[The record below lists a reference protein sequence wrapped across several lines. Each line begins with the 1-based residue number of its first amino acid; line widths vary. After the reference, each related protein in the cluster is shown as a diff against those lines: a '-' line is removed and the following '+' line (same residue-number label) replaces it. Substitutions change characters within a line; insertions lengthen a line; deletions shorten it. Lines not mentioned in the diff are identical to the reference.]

1 MKEYRNFILVD
12 DYKNIIAATY
22 ANCSSEPCYK
32 KYTKTFP
39 STKVSN
45 NNTDSL
51 MIINK
56 HIAQILK
63 WKEENNSLSVYYLL
77 IPPKLCKI
85 IKDRIYKQWIDE
97 NSDKRF
103 NVSIEEINQWKIFD
117 ALYKRAFTDLSFK
130 PNNVYNSKQ
139 VNKSYKHVVFTKDV
153 IDKMHVYL
161 TKETREINTIEDL
174 IRYN

>member
-1 MKEYRNFILVD
+1 MKEYRNFILVN
-12 DYKNIIAATY
+12 DYKNIITATY

-32 KYTKTFP
+32 KYTKAFP

-45 NNTDSL
+45 NNADSL

-77 IPPKLCKI
+77 IPPKLCRI
-85 IKDRIYKQWIDE
+85 IKDKIYKQWIDE
-97 NSDKRF
+97 NSNKRF
-103 NVSIEEINQWKIFD
+103 NVSIEEIDQWKIFD
-117 ALYKRAFTDLSFK
+117 ALYKQAFIDLSFK

-153 IDKMHVYL
+153 IDKMHIYL
-161 TKETREINTIEDL
+161 TKETGKINTVEDL